1 MIASPLS
8 AQPTSPESMG
18 MPLDEA
24 YAYYMS
30 LLFAKDRKLALEA
43 IDQIAEKLAADFIA
57 GIKAMEQASGL
68 ERPGPQARLQWYRQK
83 PEELWAEQEAKFPRR
98 YDKDQADYD
107 KLQEWALDGRF
118 GPQEQAI
125 EYALIVREVEEGMG
139 MVA

>member
-30 LLFAKDRKLALEA
+30 LLFAKDHKLALEA
-43 IDQIAEKLAADFIA
+43 IAQIAEKLADDFIA
-57 GIKAMEQASGL
+57 GLEAMEKASGL
-68 ERPGPQARLQWYRQK
+68 ERPGPLARLQWYRQK
-83 PEELWAEQEAKFPRR
+83 PEELWAEQEAKFPND
-98 YDKDQADYD
+98 YDEDQADYD
-107 KLQEWALDGRF
+107 KLQGRALDGDF

-125 EYALIVREVEEGMG
+125 EYALVVREVEEGMG